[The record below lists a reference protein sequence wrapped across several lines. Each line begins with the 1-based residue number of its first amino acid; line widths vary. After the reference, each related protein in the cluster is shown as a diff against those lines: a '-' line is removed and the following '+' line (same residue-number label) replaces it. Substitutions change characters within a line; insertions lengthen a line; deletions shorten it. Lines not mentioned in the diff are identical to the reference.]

1 MGKRKSKSKKAI
13 KDLYLDR
20 PTSHGGWP
28 KGHTG
33 SYRDPHTPVNKQIA
47 KYLEDMGMLE
57 DSNPRARLSESKL
70 RSMIRAS
77 IRRLLKWCKILVKDL
92 TVLN

>member
-1 MGKRKSKSKKAI
+1 MGKKLKSKKAI

-33 SYRDPHTPVNKQIA
+33 SYRDPHTPVNRQIA
-47 KYLEDMGMLE
+47 KYLEDMGLLE
-57 DSNPRARLSESKL
+57 DGNSLARLSESRL
-70 RSMIRAS
+70 REMIRAS
-77 IRRLLKWCKILVKDL
+77 VRRLLK
-92 TVLN
+92 